1 MALLYLVRSSIVP
14 PLNAGLEGTHHERHM
29 GFWGTSS
36 CDRWSDRVHNLP
48 CRQCWLDGWPRH
60 TRHVTWWQYQIS
72 TLSKS
77 VSVLLCFDKCL
88 NAAGSVAVGTNSF
101 TASWPTEHPQQL
113 AACSFATSLSLR
125 QFESAVFI
133 EGSGRNRTHGKPI
146 ALFCPLILESWT
158 KPRGSR
164 RVSSWLVSA
173 SLSGSGKKLSNACR
187 WWNLR
192 PICDRS
198 LVRLI

>member
-1 MALLYLVRSSIVP
+1 MGHKLCIVGTPLIVSFWLGYVWLYCIWSVHPNV
-14 PLNAGLEGTHHERHM
+14 NAGLEGTHHERRM

-60 TRHVTWWQYQIS
+60 TRHVTWWQYQVS

-113 AACSFATSLSLR
+113 AACR
-125 QFESAVFI
+125 
-133 EGSGRNRTHGKPI
+133 
-146 ALFCPLILESWT
+146 PL
-158 KPRGSR
+158 P
-164 RVSSWLVSA
+164 RVSTVWISCLHWRFRPEPHSREA
-173 SLSGSGKKLSNACR
+173 YRTFLSTHPRIL
-187 WWNLR
+187 
-192 PICDRS
+192 D
-198 LVRLI
+198 